1 MFITYFIQPWK
12 YYNIGRRCCQEVNG
26 ILITDCY
33 FLGMREGM
41 LIFEHLGG
49 FVWIVNRLW
58 IFCKFFWKKNCVCA
72 YLSLPKRAPE
82 WENGQNWPSRRQ
94 GWQDKWLYTC
104 QVRCQDTS
112 IFPISFKA
120 QIKVIFQTIPSLSI
134 IILNKFF
141 NIF

>member
-1 MFITYFIQPWK
+1 MFITYFIQPWE
-12 YYNIGRRCCQEVNG
+12 YYNIWEEGCQEVNG
-26 ILITDCY
+26 ILVTYCY
-33 FLGMREGM
+33 FLGMKEEM
-41 LIFEHLGG
+41 
-49 FVWIVNRLW
+49 W
-58 IFCKFFWKKNCVCA
+58 IFWAFWEGLFKLWTNYEFFVNFLKKDCACA
-72 YLSLPKRAPE
+72 YLFLPKRAPE
-82 WENGQNWPSRRQ
+82 RENGQNWPSIRQ
-94 GWQDKWLYTC
+94 GWQDNWLYIC